1 MTRDRA
7 PIFVAFTDLLICL
20 LCYVLIAVTP
30 TKAKI
35 DGVKPPVLF
44 LVSITWDVTLDSDID
59 LWYVGPSRK
68 PVFYGSRQQGCA
80 DLDHDDVGFATSHIT
95 LADGSVVS
103 AVAHKEVLS
112 VRCVEPGRTDI
123 AVNEFSDRTGQ
134 PITVH
139 VEITGMNPQVQTL
152 FSGDVV
158 LNHRGDT
165 RNVASFDLDHDGK
178 LTLADAPLE
187 SVLDAYEHTKA
198 GSAP

>member
-35 DGVKPPVLF
+35 DGVKPPALF
-44 LVSITWDVTLDSDID
+44 LITADWPIADQSDID
-59 LWYVGPSRK
+59 LWVVGPTRK

-80 DLDHDDVGFATSHIT
+80 DLDHDDVGTSSRIT
-95 LADGSVVS
+95 LADGSQVVAAS
-103 AVAHKEVLS
+103 HKEVTTI
-112 VRCVEPGRTDI
+112 RCVEPGTWDV
-123 AVNEFSDRTGQ
+123 AVNNFTSRTESG
-134 PITVH
+134 PLTVH
-139 VEITGMNPQVQTL
+139 VEVVQLNPQVHTM

-158 LNHRGDT
+158 LTHKGDT
-165 RNVASFDLDHDGK
+165 KNVTSFDLDKDGK

-187 SVLDAYEHTKA
+187 SVLDAYEHSKA
-198 GSAP
+198 GTAP